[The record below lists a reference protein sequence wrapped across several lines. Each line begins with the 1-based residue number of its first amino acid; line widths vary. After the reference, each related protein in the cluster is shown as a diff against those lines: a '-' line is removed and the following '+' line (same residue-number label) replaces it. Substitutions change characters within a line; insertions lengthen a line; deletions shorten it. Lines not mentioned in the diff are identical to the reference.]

1 MFQRMHIQTYAH
13 ALSTNLKEG
22 GARGAQEKDLG
33 TNLSTRRRFLLLQKS
48 YPLRAFA
55 YVWTEKVT
63 DKSIYVFERS
73 SVNIAS
79 P

>member
-13 ALSTNLKEG
+13 ALSTNLKEW
-22 GARGAQEKDLG
+22 GARGEQEKDLG
-33 TNLSTRRRFLLLQKS
+33 TNLSTRRRFLLLQES

-55 YVWTEKVT
+55 YVWVT